1 MKYRI
6 LFSLGKE
13 DSLHIFTRLAAR
25 ENMGVSS
32 LPSENKIR
40 YFTRN
45 KKYSL
50 YKNYFVKR
58 EGPFFAHKA
67 DCHEIWHTD
76 RTLCLSVGNVIFFV
90 KFRI

>member
-50 YKNYFVKR
+50 FIHEKHNSYALKFV
-58 EGPFFAHKA
+58 ELP
-67 DCHEIWHTD
+67 
-76 RTLCLSVGNVIFFV
+76 
-90 KFRI
+90 